1 MMTAGKPDRELLRQ
15 ATDWMMRL
23 SAAPADR
30 ALHDAA
36 EAWRTGAPAHAEA
49 WRQAERAWRAVAFA
63 TPAEATPREAKA
75 GEPGL
80 LHFPPPAHP
89 TPTHPSRVRVSRWA
103 MTALSLLTVLVL
115 SLYWPSLIM
124 NFSAD
129 HATAT
134 AEHRSISLQ
143 DGSIVELGAA
153 SALDVE
159 FGETRRLVTL
169 RAGEAFF
176 GVKPGDARPFTVR
189 AGDVSVVVTG
199 TAFNVRLD
207 DKAVA
212 VAVEH
217 GSVEVSMSRHAPG
230 GKTPAQRQLR
240 AGDQLVVRSDGSV
253 EQTTV
258 PVTEMGSWRRYR
270 MFVDGASI
278 SEVIAELRRYNSGWI
293 VVTDGN
299 LLRQRVTGL
308 YDLRD
313 PVEALRV
320 LVGPFGTQVHSISP
334 LLTVV
339 SGF

>member
-1 MMTAGKPDRELLRQ
+1 MTAGKPDREFLRQ

-36 EAWRTGAPAHAEA
+36 EAWRTSDPAHAVA

-63 TPAEATPREAKA
+63 TPAEATAD
-75 GEPGL
+75 EPGMLHVPL
-80 LHFPPPAHP
+80 LAHP
-89 TPTHPSRVRVSRWA
+89 TRRRASRWA
-103 MTALSLLTVLVL
+103 MAALSLLAVLVL
-115 SLYWPSLIM
+115 SLYAPSLIM
-124 NFSAD
+124 NFAAD
-129 HATAT
+129 HVTAI
-134 AEHRSISLQ
+134 AEHRSIGLQ
-143 DGSIVELGAA
+143 DGSVVELGAA

-169 RAGEAFF
+169 LAGEAFF
-176 GVKPGDARPFTVR
+176 DVKSGDARPFTVQ

-207 DKAVA
+207 EEAVA

-217 GSVEVSMSRHAPG
+217 GSVEVTLSRHAPG
-230 GKTPAQRQLR
+230 TKIPVLRPLR

-253 EQTTV
+253 EQTAV
-258 PVTEMGSWRRYR
+258 PVAEMGSWRRHR
-270 MFVDGASI
+270 MFVDGATV
-278 SEVIAELRRYNSGWI
+278 SEVIAELRRYDSGWI

-320 LVGPFGTQVHSISP
+320 LVGPFGTQVRSISP